1 MKDRQLLDEEIN
13 KFLGENGITKY
24 SMSDKSRIRLLNAIA
39 IKKEND
45 RIMLEQ
51 HFVENKKNK
60 NSIDLNSDSLDN
72 YLNSVH
78 NLEICS
84 LNAKNYSYSL
94 QEVVSYEKKELRK
107 AKVRKFFNTMFRK

>member
-1 MKDRQLLDEEIN
+1 MEDRQLLDEEIN

-24 SMSDKSRIRLLNAIA
+24 FMNDKSRIKLLNAIA

-45 RIMLEQ
+45 RVMLEQ
-51 HFVENKKNK
+51 QFVENKKNK
-60 NSIDLNSDSLDN
+60 SSIDLSPDSLDN
-72 YLNSVH
+72 YLTNVH

-84 LNAKNYSYSL
+84 LNAKNYSYRL

>member
-1 MKDRQLLDEEIN
+1 MEDRQLLDEQIN
-13 KFLGENGITKY
+13 RFLGENGITEY
-24 SMSDKSRIRLLNAIA
+24 SMNDKSRIKLLNAIA
-39 IKKEND
+39 NKKEND
-45 RIMLEQ
+45 MIMLEQ
-51 HFVENKKNK
+51 NFVENK

-72 YLNSVH
+72 YLTNVH

-84 LNAKNYSYSL
+84 LNAKNYSYRL